1 MSSRFEFLGSTSIG
15 QYIPRQSWIHRR
27 DPRARLLAYLALF
40 IGVVSTRNFTG
51 LGIGLGC
58 VLLFYLMA
66 QIPLKPAVKGIMRA
80 LPFLLI
86 LALLQI
92 LLGGRTEDDLIIRT
106 ILGFGITQRSVF
118 NASMLLARFTV
129 LIVLINGFV
138 TTLSTAQITAALFY
152 LLRPAA
158 AVRFPV
164 NDLIMVVQI
173 TMRYLPLIAQTAE
186 KIAKAQAARGG
197 DWEQRGFNPIRQAK
211 RVLPL
216 IVPLI
221 VNSLK
226 RAETMVLAMESRGFN
241 AGEKRSSYY
250 ALQFSWMDGAFL
262 VLTTAVSTLMIFS
275 IYFC

>member
-1 MSSRFEFLGSTSIG
+1 MSSRFEFLGSTVIG

-40 IGVVSTRNFTG
+40 IGVVFTRDFVG
-51 LGIGLGC
+51 LGIGFVC
-58 VLLFYLMA
+58 VLLFYLLA
-66 QIPLKPAVKGIMRA
+66 QIPLNPALKGIMRA

-92 LLGGRTEDDLIIRT
+92 LLGGRTDTDLIIT
-106 ILGFGITQRSVF
+106 NIFGFGVTQRSVF
-118 NASMLLARFTV
+118 NASMLLARFAL

-138 TTLSTAQITAALFY
+138 TTLSTAQITAAMFY
-152 LLRPAA
+152 LLKPAEV
-158 AVRFPV
+158 VRFPV
-164 NDLIMVVQI
+164 NDLLMVVQI

-226 RAETMVLAMESRGFN
+226 RAETMALAMESRGFN

-250 ALQFSWMDGAFL
+250 ALQFTWMDGVFL
-262 VLTTAVSTLMIFS
+262 LSTTAICGLMIFS
-275 IYFC
+275 ISLF